1 MSQLEIQNLHINI
14 EGKEILK
21 GVELTVG
28 QGKLHAI
35 MGANGTGSL
44 HWLIR

>member
-1 MSQLEIQNLHINI
+1 MSRLEIKNLHINI

-21 GVELTVG
+21 GVDLTVG

-35 MGANGTGSL
+35 MGANGTGIL
-44 HWLIR
+44 HWPIR